1 MKCSIAIIEE
11 RELFRKGIC
20 RLLSSISWISVLYET
35 GDVKEGFEILSK
47 HQPGILLVDPFTN
60 KRNHPDILKHIK
72 SLSSTTCIVA
82 VTDCDSPEEIAF
94 AAENGV
100 KGYFLKSASFNEF
113 ENGLFHVA
121 NGEYGVSAALAPV
134 LFELLSGSKSGETLT
149 SREVAIYNL
158 MRCGKTNREIAD
170 ELHISLY
177 TVKNHVSK
185 IIKKRNL
192 KNRYQSLRN
201 SD

>member
-72 SLSSTTCIVA
+72 SLSPTTCIVA

-94 AAENGV
+94 AR
-100 KGYFLKSASFNEF
+100 SFIA
-113 ENGLFHVA
+113 GLFNAVTSFA
-121 NGEYGVSAALAPV
+121 ADIIVIDILVPVSP
-134 LFELLSGSKSGETLT
+134 SGTGNTF
-149 SREVAIYNL
+149 N
-158 MRCGKTNREIAD
+158 
-170 ELHISLY
+170 SL
-177 TVKNHVSK
+177 
-185 IIKKRNL
+185 I
-192 KNRYQSLRN
+192 
-201 SD
+201 